1 MFGEPPLGRWRSQG
15 MGSVDTSRTCV
26 HGVRTA
32 LNLPHVARKWRGT
45 TGRLLSE
52 QRGLHAESHSLSAG
66 TIPETRRN
74 FSRDAA
80 VIQLTRRV
88 APLGLLTSDTHHLFK
103 S

>member
-1 MFGEPPLGRWRSQG
+1 